1 MKAAGAFAPLNQNST
16 AATRNTIAVDFADA
30 GAPAAPCPLGAGS
43 AGLDA
48 AGFAAGLADAAE
60 SLGAG
65 LPGMSAVVMITSTSF
80 ACFANTAACAFW
92 KPSLISLA

>member
-1 MKAAGAFAPLNQNST
+1 MIVTPCLTTTWPGSVSSQLPPCSAARST
-16 AATRNTIAVDFADA
+16 ITLPGFIERTI
-30 GAPAAPCPLGAGS
+30 S
-43 AGLDA
+43 ALIS
-48 AGFAAGLADAAE
+48 F
-60 SLGAG
+60 GAG